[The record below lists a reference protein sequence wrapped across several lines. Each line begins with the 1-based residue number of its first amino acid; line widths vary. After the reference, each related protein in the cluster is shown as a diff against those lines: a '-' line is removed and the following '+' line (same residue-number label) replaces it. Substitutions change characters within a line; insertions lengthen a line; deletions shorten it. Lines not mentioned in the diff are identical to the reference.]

1 MMFLCLLPVLHDV
14 VSYLSFFP
22 DQVTEAFTFMGAD
35 RRSLAASKARA
46 RFMREAIV
54 PSEHCRRAAASW

>member
-1 MMFLCLLPVLHDV
+1 MSLLPLTILHDA

-22 DQVTEAFTFMGAD
+22 GQVTTAFMFVGAD
-35 RRSLAASKARA
+35 RRSLAASNTLA